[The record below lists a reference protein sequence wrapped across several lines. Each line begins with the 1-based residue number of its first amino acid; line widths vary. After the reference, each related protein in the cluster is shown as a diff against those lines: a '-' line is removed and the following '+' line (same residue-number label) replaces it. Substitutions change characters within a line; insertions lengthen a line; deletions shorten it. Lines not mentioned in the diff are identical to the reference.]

1 MGSDIGSGP
10 ARSVVY
16 VRYSLDKNFSNNFNL
31 NKKTMGHI
39 HNNTYRL
46 PHKIFVFD
54 SGLFGF
60 FFPNFF
66 VIFYYLFRRCD
77 LLVLVNQRILKDIPF
92 SKNAFVLFITL

>member
-10 ARSVVY
+10 TRSVVY

-31 NKKTMGHI
+31 NQKAMGHI

-46 PHKIFVFD
+46 PHRIFVFD

-60 FFPNFF
+60 F
-66 VIFYYLFRRCD
+66 YM
-77 LLVLVNQRILKDIPF
+77 
-92 SKNAFVLFITL
+92 